1 MPSHD
6 LPDPRLNRLLA
17 ELPQDEYERLVYD
30 LEAVTLTMGEVLC
43 ESGGELRHAYFPVDC
58 ILSRINIT
66 SVGQAMELAMTG
78 RDGLVGISLL
88 LGGETALHTVEVQSA
103 GTAYRLRAEV
113 LTWEFAQCT
122 ALHRLALRYAL
133 ALMTQLAQGAVC
145 IRHHSLEQQ
154 LCRWLLHRLDLQP
167 GNSLEMTHEH
177 LAHLLGVRREGVT
190 EAAGRLQAAGFIQ
203 YHRGHIK
210 LTDRAGL
217 EAHTCDC
224 YRLVRD
230 QLGDLCGGATSGP
243 RARPR
248 ARPNPATLRSRA
260 EARLSQATVTTPGT
274 PWDTERLLHE
284 LQVHQI
290 ELEMHNE
297 ELQHAYDE
305 ADRLRERY
313 ADIYDFAPLA
323 YFTLDPQGVIVQ
335 LNLAGAILL
344 GIKRSECG
352 RYRFAASLA
361 QDSLASFSRFHQQV
375 LDSGSRA
382 SCEVVLR
389 PTAHRD
395 ATTVRIEAVA
405 DESGSECRMV
415 VIDPV
420 TRGKGGRG

>member
-1 MPSHD
+1 
-6 LPDPRLNRLLA
+6 
-17 ELPQDEYERLVYD
+17 
-30 LEAVTLTMGEVLC
+30 
-43 ESGGELRHAYFPVDC
+43 
-58 ILSRINIT
+58 
-66 SVGQAMELAMTG
+66 
-78 RDGLVGISLL
+78 
-88 LGGETALHTVEVQSA
+88 
-103 GTAYRLRAEV
+103 
-113 LTWEFAQCT
+113 
-122 ALHRLALRYAL
+122 
-133 ALMTQLAQGAVC
+133 
-145 IRHHSLEQQ
+145 
-154 LCRWLLHRLDLQP
+154 
-167 GNSLEMTHEH
+167 
-177 LAHLLGVRREGVT
+177 
-190 EAAGRLQAAGFIQ
+190 
-203 YHRGHIK
+203 
-210 LTDRAGL
+210 
-217 EAHTCDC
+217 
-224 YRLVRD
+224 
-230 QLGDLCGGATSGP
+230 
-243 RARPR
+243 
-248 ARPNPATLRSRA
+248 
-260 EARLSQATVTTPGT
+260 
-274 PWDTERLLHE
+274 
-284 LQVHQI
+284 
-290 ELEMHNE
+290 MHNE

-420 TRGKGGRG
+420 TRGRGGRG